1 MSRIPRDWSE
11 FAGLFNAKNVE
22 YLVVGA
28 HALAFHGV
36 PRLTGD
42 LDLWI
47 RPVRDNAVRVQEAL
61 GEFSFSSLR
70 LTAADF
76 DHPGP
81 IVQLGFPPLRI
92 DLLTEL
98 SGLSFEEAWA
108 DRVPG
113 LLGEV
118 QVHYVS
124 RASLLKNKR
133 ATGRA
138 KDLGDLE
145 SLGETIG

>member
-1 MSRIPRDWSE
+1 MSRIPRDWRE
-11 FAGLFNAKNVE
+11 FAALFNAKNVE

-47 RPVRDNAVRVQEAL
+47 RPAWENAVRVQLAL
-61 GEFSFSSLR
+61 NEFSFSSLG
-70 LTAADF
+70 LSAADF

-81 IVQLGFPPLRI
+81 VVQLGFPPLRI
-92 DLLTEL
+92 ELLTEL
-98 SGLSFEEAWA
+98 SGLAFEEAWA
-108 DRVPG
+108 DRVSG
-113 LLGEV
+113 LLGEIEAN
-118 QVHYVS
+118 YAS
-124 RASLLKNKR
+124 RAALLKNKR